1 MPVADVEHGERL
13 IDPNDPPAL
22 QALRHRPGHAPR
34 ACRHVE
40 NQLIAFEH
48 EHFGQLLRQ
57 IRANLGDPP
66 IELRR
71 MLRIVE
77 PGLLPVPMTV
87 IMPVAVPMT
96 VFVIVCIPVTSF
108 VTFMPFMVMVR
119 VVVVMLMSVLV
130 GMLVPMTVLVFVMMP
145 ASVIVF
151 SFLCHLRVPF

>member
-1 MPVADVEHGERL
+1 MTDIEHGERL
-13 IDPNDPPAL
+13 IDPNDSPAL

-57 IRANLGDPP
+57 IGANLGDPP
-66 IELRR
+66 IELRGVR
-71 MLRIVE
+71 WVVEAGLVVVIVVVSMSV
-77 PGLLPVPMTV
+77 GVMIVVVLVSVLVPM
-87 IMPVAVPMT
+87 
-96 VFVIVCIPVTSF
+96 VFAR
-108 VTFMPFMVMVR
+108 FMVM
-119 VVVVMLMSVLV
+119 MATIVLV
-130 GMLVPMTVLVFVMMP
+130 TVCVFVFVMMP